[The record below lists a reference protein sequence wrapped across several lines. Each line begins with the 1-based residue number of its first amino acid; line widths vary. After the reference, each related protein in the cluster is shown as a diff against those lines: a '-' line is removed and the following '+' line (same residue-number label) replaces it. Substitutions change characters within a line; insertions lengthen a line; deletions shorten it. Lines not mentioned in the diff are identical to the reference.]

1 MQKQKAKEIVRQTRQ
16 IYNTIAKE
24 WDVSRGTPNG
34 IKIKLIKPVKPGMKV
49 LDLGCGN
56 GLMVGPILTRGGYY
70 FGSDISDKFIALCKK
85 RYVSYIKTKQ
95 AEFVA
100 ADAVKLPYKNN
111 FFDYVV
117 SFAVMHHIP
126 SAELRLKFLK
136 ELHRVLK
143 SGAIAKI
150 DNWNLREEWGRN
162 KYKIETQLKNIPAG
176 LDEGDVL
183 IPWKATGGKTIPRYI
198 HIFSDQELKRLA
210 RAAGFK
216 NIKIEYFNRVGV
228 KTKNGEA
235 QVLTIKK

>member
-24 WDVSRGTPNG
+24 WDASRGTPIG
-34 IKIKLIKPVKPGMKV
+34 IKMKLIKPVKSGMKV

-56 GLMVGPILTRGGYY
+56 GLMAGPILTRGGYY

-95 AEFVA
+95 AEFAA

-111 FFDYVV
+111 FFDYAV

-136 ELHRVLK
+136 ELYRVLK
-143 SGAIAKI
+143 SGAAAKI
-150 DNWNLREEWGRN
+150 DNWNLQSEWGRK
-162 KYKIETQLKNIPAG
+162 KYKIDSQLKNNPA
-176 LDEGDVL
+176 DYDAGDVFV
-183 IPWKATGGKTIPRYI
+183 PWKATGKKELSRYI
-198 HIFSDQELKRLA
+198 HIFSDQELKDLA
-210 RAAGFK
+210 RVAGFK
-216 NIKIEYFNRVGV
+216 NIKIEYFNRAGA

-235 QVLTIKK
+235 QILTIKK

>member
-1 MQKQKAKEIVRQTRQ
+1 MQKQKAKEIVRQMRQ

-24 WDVSRGTPNG
+24 WDVSRGTPNS

-56 GLMVGPILTRGGYY
+56 GLMVGQILTRGGYY

-95 AEFVA
+95 AEFVV

-111 FFDYVV
+111 FFDYAV

-126 SAELRLKFLK
+126 SAELRLKFLQ
-136 ELHRVLK
+136 ELYRVMK
-143 SGAIAKI
+143 PGATAKI
-150 DNWNLREEWGRN
+150 DNWNLRSEWGRN
-162 KYKIETQLKNIPAG
+162 KYEIQKQLSKPLIG
-176 LDEGDVL
+176 YDEGDVYV
-183 IPWKATGGKTIPRYI
+183 PWKATGKKELPRYI
-198 HIFSDQELKRLA
+198 HIFYDNELRSLA
-210 RAAGFK
+210 REAGFK
-216 NIKIEYFNRVGV
+216 KIKIECFNRAGV

-235 QVLTIKK
+235 QIFTIKK